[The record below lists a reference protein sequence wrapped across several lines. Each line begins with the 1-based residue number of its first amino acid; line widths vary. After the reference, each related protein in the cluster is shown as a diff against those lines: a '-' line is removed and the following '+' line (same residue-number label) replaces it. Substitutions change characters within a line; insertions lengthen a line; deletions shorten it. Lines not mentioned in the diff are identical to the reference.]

1 VLRVVWCRAQN
12 LMQNPSQLN
21 QMFSQM
27 GGPAG
32 AQQGEDDDN
41 DNAQQ

>member
-1 VLRVVWCRAQN
+1 
-12 LMQNPSQLN
+12 MQNPSQLN